1 LSQGR
6 PTSADVAR
14 LAGVSRT
21 TVSFVLNNVPETG
34 IPESTR
40 LKVQNIAR
48 QLNYHPNI
56 NGRKLA
62 TGKSMMVGLVQIQT
76 PEQALN
82 DAFVLQVLIGLE
94 EAAKNNNFHILL
106 KHISHSNSNDYAD
119 LFSENHVDGIILSG
133 PLQHD
138 ETLEKLYTDGH
149 PVILLGQMPGTPLPF
164 VDINA
169 ELGSEIAVNHLIS
182 LGHRRI
188 ALITNTRREYS
199 SALQRESGYLK
210 AMKKAGLDV
219 DQECILEG
227 NFTPSSGYDATKK
240 LLSLPTRPTAIFI
253 ASDVVAIGALQ
264 AIKQANLSIPQEIS
278 IIGFDD
284 IPMAKYFDPPL
295 TTIRLPAY
303 ALGFGAG
310 ERLIRLIRGDI
321 LEEKEVFLDTELVI
335 RESTALAQ
343 Q

>member
-1 LSQGR
+1 MSKDR
-6 PTSADVAR
+6 PTSADVAK

-21 TVSFVLNNVPETG
+21 TVSFVLNNVPGTG

-40 LKVQNIAR
+40 NKVQEVAR
-48 QLNYHPNI
+48 QLKYHSNI
-56 NGRKLA
+56 TGKKLA

-76 PEQALN
+76 SEQALN

-94 EAAKNNNFHILL
+94 DAAKNNNFHILL
-106 KHISHSNSNDYAD
+106 KHISHSNSDDYAD
-119 LFSENHVDGIILSG
+119 LFSENHVDGIIVSG

-138 ETLEKLYTDGH
+138 ETLEKLYLEGH
-149 PVILLGQMPGTPLPF
+149 PVVLLGQMPGTPLPF

-169 ELGSEIAVNHLIS
+169 ELGSEIAVNHLVS
-182 LGHRRI
+182 LGHRKI
-188 ALITNTRREYS
+188 ALITNARREYS

-210 AMKKAGLDV
+210 AMKKAGLTVNQDYV
-219 DQECILEG
+219 IEG
-227 NFTPSSGYDATKK
+227 NFTPSSGYDATKT
-240 LLSLPTRPTAIFI
+240 LLGLPTPPTAIFV

-264 AIKQANLSIPQEIS
+264 AIKQANLKIPQEIS
-278 IIGFDD
+278 TIGFDD

-310 ERLIRLIRGDI
+310 ERLIRLIAGDS
-321 LEEKEVFLDTELVI
+321 LDEKGVFLNTELVV
-335 RESTALAQ
+335 RESTGLVN
-343 Q
+343 